1 MSPSEFFGLVAAVL
15 FKFFFFFLSCVEVKD
30 CGSGFCI
37 LSGIEIWRNIL
48 RLIILSRGIYVFWS
62 GVVCADVMENQ
73 RTIFYIGLLLPNYMV
88 LGLFGVY

>member
-1 MSPSEFFGLVAAVL
+1 M
-15 FKFFFFFLSCVEVKD
+15 
-30 CGSGFCI
+30 
-37 LSGIEIWRNIL
+37 
-48 RLIILSRGIYVFWS
+48 FWS